1 MGACVVA
8 IFAFPSPR
16 QRRHHGNE
24 GDGDEGGDD
33 IVVGGGDDD
42 DDEWDG
48 EGGMKGEGN
57 KDISE
62 ERANDVMTQSQ
73 HVPPDHQNARCPSQ
87 HLHGVQNQQKR
98 YSLTVTVR
106 LQ

>member
-42 DDEWDG
+42 DEWDG

-62 ERANDVMTQSQ
+62 ERANYPWV
-73 HVPPDHQNARCPSQ
+73 
-87 HLHGVQNQQKR
+87 
-98 YSLTVTVR
+98 VTS
-106 LQ
+106 

>member
-8 IFAFPSPR
+8 IFASPSPR

-24 GDGDEGGDD
+24 GGGGGGDGDEGGDD

-42 DDEWDG
+42 DDDDDEWDG
-48 EGGMKGEGN
+48 EGEMKGEGN

-62 ERANDVMTQSQ
+62 ERANDPWV
-73 HVPPDHQNARCPSQ
+73 
-87 HLHGVQNQQKR
+87 
-98 YSLTVTVR
+98 VTS
-106 LQ
+106 

>member
-16 QRRHHGNE
+16 QRRHHGNGGGGGG

-33 IVVGGGDDD
+33 IVVGGGDDDDDDD

-62 ERANDVMTQSQ
+62 ERANDPWV
-73 HVPPDHQNARCPSQ
+73 
-87 HLHGVQNQQKR
+87 
-98 YSLTVTVR
+98 VTS
-106 LQ
+106 

>member
-24 GDGDEGGDD
+24 G
-33 IVVGGGDDD
+33 GGGGDD

-87 HLHGVQNQQKR
+87 HLYGVQNQLQR